1 MTEGVRPLVLCGPS
15 GSGKS
20 TLMKKLMAEFE
31 ESFGFSVSHTTRV
44 CITKL
49 HVMETEFN
57 NFKRLEEVITNFLI
71 SLQGPRPG
79 EEDGKD
85 YHFSNKEEMIEM
97 MGNNDF
103 IETAEFSGNM
113 YGTSKKSV
121 QDVLDNG
128 NYSTI

>member
-49 HVMETEFN
+49 HVMETEF
-57 NFKRLEEVITNFLI
+57 E
-71 SLQGPRPG
+71 
-79 EEDGKD
+79 
-85 YHFSNKEEMIEM
+85 
-97 MGNNDF
+97 
-103 IETAEFSGNM
+103 
-113 YGTSKKSV
+113 
-121 QDVLDNG
+121 
-128 NYSTI
+128 